1 MIRSAVARLLTA
13 LALLAAS
20 VAWAGWVYLHTAGDP
35 SRTPQVAKAVLADP
49 SARRELANDVA
60 SAVADAGNTALAN
73 AAVPGRTVPRI
84 DGANPA
90 LRTAVDAALADPRV
104 QATVVDALA
113 AAQSASLGVAPAHP
127 ATIDSSVVA
136 AVVREKLVTANPA
149 LAATLPVLPVA
160 SIKVPVVDIP
170 LARRVRQLAVTW
182 VDRLALAAIAG
193 LLLAFLLGATRR
205 LRVVRAAG
213 FWGIGAGF
221 TWMVLPKA
229 AEWAAQQWLPG
240 HAALVRAVVRGAT
253 GPVSATATTLVTAG
267 VAAVVTS
274 YVIPR
279 LPSLRRLGWT
289 DEHDETGGD
298 DRSGPSATTRPN
310 GFRPGFGVGAG
321 PRRPR
326 RSRRRPSPTPERQ
339 PVDAYL

>member
-1 MIRSAVARLLTA
+1 MIRRAVARLLTVV
-13 LALLAAS
+13 ALLAAS

-35 SRTPQVAKAVLADP
+35 SRMPQIARAVLADP
-49 SARRELANDVA
+49 AARRELANAVA
-60 SAVADAGNTALAN
+60 SAVADAANTALAN
-73 AAVPGRTVPRI
+73 AAVPGRQAPRI
-84 DGANPA
+84 DGANPT

-104 QATVVDALA
+104 EATVVDALA
-113 AAQSASLGVAPAHP
+113 AAQASAMGVAPAHP

-160 SIKVPVVDIP
+160 SIKVPVVDLP

-193 LLLAFLLGATRR
+193 LLLAFLLGGARAR

-221 TWMVLPKA
+221 VWMVLPKV

-240 HAALVRAVVRGAT
+240 HAALVRAILRGAT
-253 GPVSATATTLVTAG
+253 GPVSATGTTLVTAG

-274 YVIPR
+274 FVIPR
-279 LPSLRRLGWT
+279 LPSLRRLAWT
-289 DEHDETGGD
+289 DPHDETDGD
-298 DRSGPSATTRPN
+298 DRSGPSDTTRQN
-310 GFRPGFGVGAG
+310 DLRPGFGSG

-326 RSRRRPSPTPERQ
+326 RSRRRASPTPERQ